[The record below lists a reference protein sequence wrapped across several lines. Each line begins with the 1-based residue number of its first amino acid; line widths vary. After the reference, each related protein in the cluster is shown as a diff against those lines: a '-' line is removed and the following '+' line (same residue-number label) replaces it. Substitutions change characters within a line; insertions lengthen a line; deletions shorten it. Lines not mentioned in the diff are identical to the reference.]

1 MQYVL
6 LINQEVHVHR
16 VLYQLFATRQYPP
29 LRFSCVSLVYRA
41 YNPRSYL
48 KLTHEFPGRNTRRH
62 FVTFKVNSCKNRC
75 ALLNRI
81 TRWKYRNKTRATQ
94 CAVSLHRLNLAAKHS
109 RPLSSS
115 LLILKRFKSYS
126 LRLIRLNRP
135 FRPIGDPSSL
145 QRPLTPSPNVYPV
158 FAEQTTTLDR
168 YCRERRARIY
178 IGSSRSRSRFESCV
192 WIQLRG
198 TREGIGVWS
207 RSDSIG

>member
-1 MQYVL
+1 MFL
-6 LINQEVHVHR
+6 LCTVHIIHAR
-16 VLYQLFATRQYPP
+16 ISNLHP
-29 LRFSCVSLVYRA
+29 
-41 YNPRSYL
+41 N
-48 KLTHEFPGRNTRRH
+48 HEFPGRNTRRH

-115 LLILKRFKSYS
+115 LPILKRFKSYS

-168 YCRERRARIY
+168 YWWERRARIY
-178 IGSSRSRSRFESCV
+178 IGSSRSRCEFESCV

-207 RSDSIG
+207 RSDSIGFAMIVNRRAIFLLLFGDRGRVFAIE